1 MTNTDE
7 SLYIGCKP
15 YMHGVATSYGYVP
28 SKGAGLAFCI
38 LFGLLMV
45 AHIVQFCWKR
55 TWVYVVFAIGCL
67 VELIGWGGRAWSAE
81 CPYNS
86 TAFLMQISTLI
97 IAPTFFTAGIYVLLG
112 RLIQLYGRESSVLSP
127 KLYLWIFC
135 TCDVISLFVQAA
147 GGGIASSVSN
157 NKSESDLGTNI
168 MVAGIV
174 FQLFS
179 ITIFVVCAIDV
190 FRRVKRLGLLGLATK
205 GRLRPLIGAMVLSIV
220 CIYIRSLYRTVEL
233 SQGWTGYLITHQSY
247 FIGLDGVMMVIAVGV
262 FNICHPGWMLP
273 SEIDFSLPK
282 HGLSKSESSASGT
295 LNLKPMA
302 GNTGY
307 GNRF

>member
-1 MTNTDE
+1 M
-7 SLYIGCKP
+7 
-15 YMHGVATSYGYVP
+15 
-28 SKGAGLAFCI
+28 
-38 LFGLLMV
+38 
-45 AHIVQFCWKR
+45 
-55 TWVYVVFAIGCL
+55 
-67 VELIGWGGRAWSAE
+67 
-81 CPYNS
+81 
-86 TAFLMQISTLI
+86 
-97 IAPTFFTAGIYVLLG
+97 
-112 RLIQLYGRESSVLSP
+112 LSP

-147 GGGIASSVSN
+147 GGGIASSESN
-157 NKSESDLGTNI
+157 AKGQTAVGTNI

-179 ITIFVVCAIDV
+179 ITIFVVCAMDV
-190 FRRVKRLGLLGLATK
+190 FRRVNRLGLLGLATK
-205 GRLRPLIGAMVLSIV
+205 GLLRPLLGAMALSVV
-220 CIYIRSLYRTVEL
+220 CIYIRSIYRTIEL

-282 HGLSKSESSASGT
+282 HQLSESESSGSGALK
-295 LNLKPMA
+295 LNSMA

-307 GNRF
+307 GNH